1 MDGGQ
6 AQVDRID
13 TSGRDE
19 NTEGTKDLDYA
30 MGTLMAYGGKYL
42 RKMAVWAWENSGS
55 WEDSFDSLGSS
66 LVSAV
71 RYTINNF
78 KNQFIIFY
86 NFSGSA
92 SKIGSTSSSKKP
104 YLSTLSKNALDKLAL
119 KAVKAGADINKL
131 KQGAAVAHK
140 SDNWSLLEK
149 EISDA
154 LGEDAI
160 KPSGLF
166 G

>member
-1 MDGGQ
+1 M
-6 AQVDRID
+6 
-13 TSGRDE
+13 TLW
-19 NTEGTKDLDYA
+19 DLLYFQ
-30 MGTLMAYGGKYL
+30 LSGKYF
-42 RKMAVWAWENSGS
+42 RFTIIVIY
-55 WEDSFDSLGSS
+55 SFF
-66 LVSAV
+66 
-71 RYTINNF
+71 T
-78 KNQFIIFY
+78 
-86 NFSGSA
+86 FSGSA
-92 SKIGSTSSSKKP
+92 SKIGSSSSSKKP

-131 KQGAAVAHK
+131 KQAAAVAHK

-154 LGEDAI
+154 LGEDSI